1 MTNLKDFHST
11 LENIKVMREK
21 VNDLNDCYDKNESSF
36 DYNSTMCTVSA
47 NGSSVL
53 FKDLYGEL
61 LENAYGSNNYPS
73 FIQDL
78 KDINGGLQNTL
89 SNTNISDKHSEIK
102 ALRSK
107 LDDKMKH
114 LYNPAMDDVYMEHTS
129 SVYTS
134 FAWTV
139 LATSVLYYLISKLS

>member
-1 MTNLKDFHST
+1 MTNLQAFHST
-11 LENIKVMREK
+11 LENIKAMREK
-21 VNDLNDCYDKNESSF
+21 VNDLNNCYDKNEASF
-36 DYNSTMCTVSA
+36 DYDSTMCTVSE

-53 FKDLYGEL
+53 FRELYGEL
-61 LENAYGSNNYPS
+61 LENAYGSNNYAS
-73 FIQDL
+73 FIQDV
-78 KDINGGLQNTL
+78 KDISGGLQNTL

-107 LDDKMKH
+107 LDNKMKH
-114 LYNPAMDDVYMEHTS
+114 LYNPTMDDVYMEHTS

-139 LATSVLYYLISKLS
+139 LATSVLYFLISKL